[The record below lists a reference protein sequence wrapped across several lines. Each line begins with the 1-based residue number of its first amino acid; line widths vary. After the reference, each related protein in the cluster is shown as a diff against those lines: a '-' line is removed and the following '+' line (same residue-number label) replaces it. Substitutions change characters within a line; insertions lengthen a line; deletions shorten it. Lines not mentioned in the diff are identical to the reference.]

1 MRREEDEKLWDLL
14 GHSAEPKISP
24 FFARNVV
31 RKIRETQA
39 EPEARPWW
47 NLNLRWLVPASGVAV
62 AVIAALLLRV
72 QVPQQRHVEPRE
84 DGLALSEVQD
94 SELMADLEDL
104 VGSDDASLFEDES
117 VLL

>member
-1 MRREEDEKLWDLL
+1 MKREEDEKLWDLL
-14 GHSAEPKISP
+14 GHSAEPKVSP

-31 RKIRETQA
+31 RQIREA
-39 EPEARPWW
+39 RPETAARPWW
-47 NLNLRWLVPASGVAV
+47 NLRWLMPATGVAV
-62 AVIAALLLRV
+62 AVLAALLLRV
-72 QVPQQRHVEPRE
+72 QVPQNRQADPRE

-104 VGSDDASLFEDES
+104 VGSEDVSGLEDET

>member
-1 MRREEDEKLWDLL
+1 MKRDEDEKLWDLL
-14 GHSAEPKISP
+14 GHSAEPKVSP

-31 RKIRETQA
+31 RKIREAQGDT
-39 EPEARPWW
+39 PGRSWW
-47 NLNLRWLVPASGVAV
+47 NLRWLVPASGVAV

-72 QVPQQRHVEPRE
+72 QTPQQPPSDPRE
-84 DGLALSEVQD
+84 NGLALSEVQD

-104 VGSDDASLFEDES
+104 IASDESILDDES